1 MPKIHVE
8 IPQKTRLDKFLVALF
23 KDEGIDLSRV
33 AIQRLIEQG
42 HVQVNGQNVNASFML
57 KPNDELVY
65 ELVEIPGETFEP
77 ENIPL
82 TIIYEDEDLV
92 VVDKPNDMVVHPA
105 LGNTSGTLANGLA
118 YHFKELSQIGGTDRP
133 GIVHRL
139 DKQTTGLLI
148 VAKNDATHRKLSD
161 MFAHH
166 EIKKTYL
173 ALVTGEIDENEAII
187 HAPIGRHPNDRKKMT
202 VTANNA
208 KDAMTKFTVLERFAH
223 ATLVAVQLET
233 GRTHQIRVH
242 FQYINHPVLNDP
254 QYGPLRAKTTPYGQY
269 LHAWKLD
276 FIHPTTGKQM
286 HFESAIPLE
295 FNDKIEELRNE
306 V

>member
-23 KDEGIDLSRV
+23 KTEGIDLSRV

-42 HVQVNGQNVNASFML
+42 HVQVNGQIVNASFML
-57 KPNDELVY
+57 KPDDELTY
-65 ELVEIPGETFEP
+65 ELVETPVETFEP

-82 TIIYEDEDLV
+82 TIIYEDQDLV

-105 LGNTSGTLANGLA
+105 LGNTSGTLANGLV
-118 YHFKELSQIGGTDRP
+118 YHFKELSQVGGTDRP

-148 VAKNDATHRKLSD
+148 VAKNDVTHRKLSE
-161 MFAHH
+161 MFANH

-173 ALVTGEIDENEAII
+173 ALVAGQIDENEAII

-208 KDAMTKFTVLERFAH
+208 KDAITKFKVLERFAH
-223 ATLVAVQLET
+223 ATLVSVQLET

-254 QYGPLRAKTTPYGQY
+254 QYGPLRAKTSAYGQY

-276 FIHPTTGKQM
+276 FTHPVTGQQM
-286 HFESAIPLE
+286 HFESAIPPE